1 LRLRSTLSRDRV
13 SAYGE
18 RSSVAAGVPDR
29 GRGANPMADARLA
42 RTVHRATAA
51 PPSWRSNVTPSPT
64 LNAALR
70 GFAGRRTALPIG
82 PLAAPS
88 SAATPADLL
97 RVANVLGTRRAK
109 ALAASA
115 TLGRVH
121 GMYARRRS
129 PGPRGPRR
137 PPRPTHGRRT
147 LCARLHKRR
156 WQRPQQRR
164 LRAAM
169 TRGAATRVTGNSR
182 RHRTARRTPGRR
194 IRANPPHPGPH
205 FASGVDVSGSDS
217 RRGVQSGGSSS
228 PRPGVCA
235 GALVTG
241 VRRGLLEQVAGGGC
255 DPCPVDSCPAE

>member
-1 LRLRSTLSRDRV
+1 MGSGRASPRAVLIEDVGLTQWRTRGSLGGAPRDGG
-13 SAYGE
+13 SAF
-18 RSSVAAGVPDR
+18 VAVKCHAV
-29 GRGANPMADARLA
+29 ADAQRC
-42 RTVHRATAA
+42 A
-51 PPSWRSNVTPSPT
+51 PRV
-64 LNAALR
+64 R
-70 GFAGRRTALPIG
+70 GEEDGVPIG

-115 TLGRVH
+115 TLGHVH

-169 TRGAATRVTGNSR
+169 TRGAPTRVTGNSR

-205 FASGVDVSGSDS
+205 FASGVDVSGSGS